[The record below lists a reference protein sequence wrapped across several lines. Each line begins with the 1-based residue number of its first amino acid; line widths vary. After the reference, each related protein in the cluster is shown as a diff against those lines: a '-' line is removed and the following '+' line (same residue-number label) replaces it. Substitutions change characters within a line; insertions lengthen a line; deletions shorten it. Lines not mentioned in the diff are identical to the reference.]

1 MADKNIFVKDKTY
14 TKTPTVFQM
23 EATECGAASLAMIM
37 SYYGR
42 EIPLEQMRVE
52 TGVSRDGSK
61 ASNIVKAAKKLGMD
75 AKGYR
80 YSLRKLVEEAKVP
93 CIIHWNFNHFVV
105 FEGKKGNFYYLNDP
119 AGGRRKLTEQ
129 ELDEGYTGITI
140 QFQKNEE
147 FKKERNKRTLL
158 HFIKDRLKGQ
168 GASILSLLL
177 IGIFLVVPGIM
188 MPVFSEVFIDD
199 ILIGHITSWFMQFL
213 LLMGMTIAFQGFFTY
228 LKSTLLLKLQNK
240 LALISAHGFISHLLR
255 LPMAFYEQRSVGDLS
270 GRVENNNSVSVFLA
284 GDLGETVLNIFVSCF
299 YLILLL
305 LYSPTLT
312 LIGVVGAAINILL
325 MKLSSSK
332 LEDMSKKMQQDK
344 GKLYGVFYTG
354 VSITSTLKASG
365 VENEYVGRIMGNY
378 GKVAT
383 KGQEM
388 SKTQEILNSIPEIS
402 KNTTNVL
409 VLMVGGLLV
418 IKGKL
423 SVGQLVAYTSL
434 LASFIIPINS
444 LVGFIQK
451 IQTMKTDMGRV
462 EDIQRYEADKI
473 TSDDKEMAQVDR
485 KLYGNVDINDISFGY
500 SILDKPLIQDFN
512 FKLSAGKSIAFV
524 GASGSGKS
532 TVSKILSGLY
542 RPWTGE
548 VLLDGIPMDQVPQ
561 EVMSISVSTVSQQVM
576 LFSGSIR
583 DNLTMWN
590 KHILESDI
598 IQAAK
603 DACIHDV
610 IVKKPGAYDYVL
622 SEGGTNLSGG
632 QRQRLEIARA
642 LVTNPSILIMDEAT
656 SALDPLVEKEI
667 VDNIKRR
674 GCTCII
680 VAHRLS
686 AIRDCDEII
695 VMDNGRIV
703 QRGSHEE
710 LAVQPG
716 HYQNLIKNI

>member
-1 MADKNIFVKDKTY
+1 MADKIIFVKNKAY
-14 TKTPTVFQM
+14 VKTPTVFQM
-23 EATECGAASLAMIM
+23 EATECGAASLAMIFGC
-37 SYYGR
+37 YGR
-42 EIPLEQMRVE
+42 EIPLEQMRIE

-61 ASNIVKAAKKLGMD
+61 ASNVVKAAKKLGLE

-80 YSLRKLVEEAKVP
+80 YSFRKLVEEARVP

-105 FEGKKGNFYYLNDP
+105 FEGKKGKNYYLNDP

-140 QFQKNEE
+140 QFKKKPG
-147 FKKERNKRTLL
+147 FKKERQKKTLM
-158 HFIKDRLKGQ
+158 HFIRGRLQGQ
-168 GASILSLLL
+168 GASILSLLV
-177 IGIFLVVPGIM
+177 IGLFLVVPGIM
-188 MPVFSEVFIDD
+188 MPVFSEVFIDE
-199 ILIGHITSWFMQFL
+199 ILIGRTTAWFMKFL
-213 LLMGMTIAFQGFFTY
+213 ILMGMTITFQGFFTY
-228 LKSTLLLKLQNK
+228 LKSALLLKLQNK
-240 LALISAHGFISHLLR
+240 LALLSAHGFISHMLR

-270 GRVENNNSVSVFLA
+270 GRVENNNNVSVFLA
-284 GDLGETVLNIFVSCF
+284 GDLGETILNIFVSCF
-299 YLILLL
+299 YLVLLL
-305 LYSPTLT
+305 LYSPMLT
-312 LIGVVGAAINILL
+312 MIGVAGAAVNILL
-325 MKLSSSK
+325 MKFSASR

-344 GKLYGVFYTG
+344 GKMYGVFYTG

-365 VENEYVGRIMGNY
+365 VENEYVGRIMGHY

-409 VLMVGGLLV
+409 VLMTGGLLV
-418 IKGKL
+418 IRGTL

-462 EDIQRYEADKI
+462 EDIQRYKADIAK
-473 TSDDKEMAQVDR
+473 DPNALRAKLDR
-485 KLYGNVDINDISFGY
+485 KLCGNVDITDISFGY
-500 SILDKPLIQDFN
+500 SILEAPLVEDFS
-512 FKLSAGKSIAFV
+512 FRLSAGKSIAFV

-542 RPWTGE
+542 RPWSGE
-548 VLLDGIPMDQVPQ
+548 VLFDGVPMDQIPP
-561 EVMSISVSTVSQQVM
+561 EVMGISVSTVSQQVM

-590 KHILESDI
+590 RHILESDI

-610 IVKKPGAYDYVL
+610 IVRKPGAYDYVL

-642 LVTNPSILIMDEAT
+642 LVTSPSILIMDEAT

-686 AIRDCDEII
+686 AIRDCDEIL
-695 VMDNGRIV
+695 VMDNGKIV
-703 QRGSHEE
+703 QRGTHEE
-710 LAVQPG
+710 LAAQEG
-716 HYQNLIKNI
+716 HYQRLIKNI